1 MPTFSFPRSRRLTHA
16 REYQGVYAYRLR
28 AVRGPMTL
36 SIRPNHLPH
45 WRLGLAVPRRVG
57 SAVARNRAKRIARE
71 VFRFAQH
78 ELPLWTDAGRDSRA
92 PGGEGE
98 SGRRTP
104 LERGYDAVVSFHGTD
119 ALADMSLDQCRE
131 WFGALAAEL
140 HARSVKR
147 RGRAP

>member
-1 MPTFSFPRSRRLTHA
+1 MTHA

-28 AVRGPMTL
+28 AAIGPMTL
-36 SIRPNHLPH
+36 SIRPNNLPH
-45 WRLGLAVPRRVG
+45 WRLGLAVSRRVG
-57 SAVARNRAKRIARE
+57 SAVARNRVKRLARE
-71 VFRFAQH
+71 AFRLSQH
-78 ELPLWTDAGRDSRA
+78 ELPRWTDAGRDLHPPA
-92 PGGEGE
+92 GEDE
-98 SGRRTP
+98 SGSRTP
-104 LERGYDAVVSFHGTD
+104 LGRGYDAVVSFHGTD